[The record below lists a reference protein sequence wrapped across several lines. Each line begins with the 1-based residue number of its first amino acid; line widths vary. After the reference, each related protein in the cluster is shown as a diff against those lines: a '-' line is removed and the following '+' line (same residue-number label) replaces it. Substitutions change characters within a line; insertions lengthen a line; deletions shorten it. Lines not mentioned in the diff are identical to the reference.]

1 MNIDTIPLF
10 SMLRS
15 RLGYLT
21 QREGLISQ
29 NVANASTPNYAPRDL
44 DGFSFSG
51 AMAAAGGEG
60 GMGGGAGGLDAA
72 PAVDG
77 HIALK
82 QAAGGGGA
90 WKAQVMPDSE
100 ATLDGNQV
108 VLEDQ
113 MMKMNEARMDYDAAV
128 GFYQKS
134 LSLIQMA
141 IRKPGS

>member
-1 MNIDTIPLF
+1 MNIDSIPLF

-29 NVANASTPNYAPRDL
+29 NVANADTPDYTPKDL
-44 DGFSFSG
+44 NGFTFSG
-51 AMAAAGGEG
+51 AMEAAQ
-60 GMGGGAGGLDAA
+60 GGGPGVLDAG
-72 PAVDG
+72 PAADG
-77 HIALK
+77 HIPLTPT
-82 QAAGGGGA
+82 QPSGGF
-90 WKAQVMPDSE
+90 KPIVSPDSE
-100 ATLDGNQV
+100 ATLNGNQV

-134 LSLIQMA
+134 LGLIQLA

>member
-21 QREGLISQ
+21 QRESLISQ
-29 NVANASTPNYAPRDL
+29 NVANASTPNFAPRDL
-44 DGFSFSG
+44 NGFSFAG
-51 AMAAAGGEG
+51 AMEAQA
-60 GMGGGAGGLDAA
+60 GGGAGGLDAA
-72 PAVDG
+72 PAAEG

-82 QAAGGGGA
+82 PATTGGA
-90 WKAQVMPDSE
+90 WKPVVTPDSE

-113 MMKMNEARMDYDAAV
+113 MMKMNESRMDYDAAV

-134 LSLIQMA
+134 LSMIQLA

>member
-1 MNIDTIPLF
+1 MDIDAIPLF
-10 SMLRS
+10 SVLRS

-21 QREGLISQ
+21 QRETLISQ
-29 NVANASTPNYAPRDL
+29 NVANADTPGYAPRDL
-44 DGFSFSG
+44 DGFTFKG
-51 AMAAAGGEG
+51 AMDAQA
-60 GMGGGAGGLDAA
+60 GGGAGAMDVVA
-72 PAVDG
+72 PEDG

-82 QAAGGGGA
+82 PTSAPGA
-90 WKAQVMPDSE
+90 WKPVTAPDSE
-100 ATLDGNQV
+100 ATLNGNQV

-134 LSLIQMA
+134 LSLIQLA

>member
-1 MNIDTIPLF
+1 MNIDSIPLF

-21 QREGLISQ
+21 QREGLVSQ
-29 NVANASTPNYAPRDL
+29 NVANADTPGYVPRDL
-44 DGFSFSG
+44 NGFTFAG
-51 AMAAAGGEG
+51 AMEAAQ
-60 GMGGGAGGLDAA
+60 GGGASGLDAA
-72 PAVDG
+72 PAADG
-77 HIALK
+77 HIAITPTSMTTSF
-82 QAAGGGGA
+82 
-90 WKAQVMPDSE
+90 KAMVSPDSE
-100 ATLDGNQV
+100 ATLNGNHV

-113 MMKMNEARMDYDAAV
+113 MMKMNESRMDYDAAV

>member
-1 MNIDTIPLF
+1 MNIDSIPLI

-29 NVANASTPNYAPRDL
+29 NVANADTPGYTPHDL
-44 DGFSFSG
+44 HGFTF
-51 AMAAAGGEG
+51 AAAMEASQ
-60 GMGGGAGGLDAA
+60 GGGAGGMDAA
-72 PAVDG
+72 PAADG
-77 HIALK
+77 HIALTGAK
-82 QAAGGGGA
+82 ASAGF
-90 WKAQVMPDSE
+90 KPMVSPDSE
-100 ATLDGNQV
+100 ATLNGNQV

>member
-51 AMAAAGGEG
+51 AMSASEG
-60 GMGGGAGGLDAA
+60 GGGAGALETA
-72 PAVDG
+72 PVEEG
-77 HIALK
+77 HIAFATPK
-82 QAAGGGGA
+82 HGGA

-134 LSLIQMA
+134 LNMIQMA

>member
-51 AMAAAGGEG
+51 AMAASEG
-60 GMGGGAGGLDAA
+60 GGGAGGLDAG
-72 PAVDG
+72 PAADG
-77 HIALK
+77 HIALQPAK
-82 QAAGGGGA
+82 PGGA

-100 ATLDGNQV
+100 VTLDGNQV

-134 LSLIQMA
+134 LNMIQMA

>member
-21 QREGLISQ
+21 QREGLIAQ

-44 DGFSFSG
+44 DGFTFQG
-51 AMAAAGGEG
+51 AMQASEGGGAAAAGGL
-60 GMGGGAGGLDAA
+60 AAA
-72 PAVDG
+72 PSAEG
-77 HIALK
+77 HIAL
-82 QAAGGGGA
+82 QAAKPAGA
-90 WKAQVMPDSE
+90 WKAQVTPDSE

-113 MMKMNEARMDYDAAV
+113 MMKMSEARMDYDAAI

-134 LSLIQMA
+134 LGLLRMA
-141 IRKPGS
+141 ARRPGG